1 MNVHASPA
9 PPVAVV
15 DADVSSTF
23 SPYTVSKVTFKTVFT
38 SGAGIGSTSIVCP
51 AVAPKGTS
59 IFLI

>member
-38 SGAGIGSTSIVCP
+38 SGAGI
-51 AVAPKGTS
+51 
-59 IFLI
+59 FLT